1 MINIVNKHDCVGCN
15 ACVQRCPKKC
25 ITMKEDEQG
34 FIYPKVDLDRC
45 IDCHLCEKVCPVLNQ
60 KGPREPMEVY
70 AAKNK
75 NKEAQLRSSSG
86 GIFFALAESVIN
98 QGGVVFGA
106 RFDNNWEVIH
116 DYADTIE
123 GIKAFQGSK
132 YVQSRIED
140 SFIKVEQFL
149 KSGRKVMFTGTPCQ
163 VAGLHL
169 FLKKSYG
176 PQLLSVD
183 LVCHGVPSPRVWREY
198 LMYITRPKG
207 ASAGKNTVFSSL
219 NKRPVITGISFRDK
233 RLGWEKYGFSVRA
246 VATEESDKN
255 SVFQSDINNGKEQEL
270 LFEPLDK
277 NLFMQGFLKDLYLRP
292 SCYACPAKCGKSH
305 SDITL
310 ADFWGIKR
318 QHPDIYDEKGVSL
331 VLVNTDLG
339 SVTLNKIDI
348 SKKLTTYNDA
358 LLGNKAIEMSA
369 NIPFQ
374 SLIFWSKFNKD
385 SITCI
390 LPITTKMCHSL
401 IQRIINRL
409 NIILSRLLK
418 GFFLQNRQ

>member
-1 MINIVNKHDCVGCN
+1 MINIVEKEDCVGCN
-15 ACVQRCPKKC
+15 ACVQRCPKQC

-34 FIYPKVDLDRC
+34 FLYPKVDLDKC

-60 KGPREPMEVY
+60 KEPRKPIEVY

-75 NKEAQLRSSSG
+75 NKEVQLRSSSG

-106 RFDNNWEVIH
+106 RFNNNWEVIH

-140 SFIKVEQFL
+140 SFIKAEQFL

-163 VAGLHL
+163 IAGLHL
-169 FLKKSYG
+169 FLKKDYG
-176 PQLLSVD
+176 TQLLSVD

-198 LMYITRPKG
+198 LGYITRPKG

-219 NKRPVITGISFRDK
+219 KGKPVITGISFRDK
-233 RLGWEKYGFSVRA
+233 RLGWEKYGFSVRV

-255 SVFQSDINNGKEQEL
+255 SVFQSDINKEKEQEL

-310 ADFWGIKR
+310 ADFWGIKSLY
-318 QHPDIYDEKGVSL
+318 HNMYDFGGTSL
-331 VLVNTDLG
+331 VLYNTPNA
-339 SVTLNKIDI
+339 NKYLDYGNCDYQKVDFEKSI
-348 SKKLTTYNDA
+348 KT
-358 LLGNKAIEMSA
+358 NKAFLRSTIKPEISRFFWMNSVN
-369 NIPFQ
+369 NINFDILGKIIRKMRPI
-374 SLIFWSKFNKD
+374 LIK
-385 SITCI
+385 
-390 LPITTKMCHSL
+390 
-401 IQRIINRL
+401 RL
-409 NIILSRLLK
+409 YRYFKRKLR
-418 GFFLQNRQ
+418 